1 MYLNNNIE
9 QSSKFISRKML
20 TTDEKLLYIADLIS
34 VRVGEKT
41 IDSFDNGNAR
51 RNAIYHL
58 YDKLICELKQSDF
71 G

>member
-34 VRVGEKT
+34 VRVGKKT
-41 IDSFDNGNAR
+41 IDSFDNG
-51 RNAIYHL
+51 NAIYHL